1 MANSPDSGSL
11 DQGAEELFMPGWLL
25 SGEPDTHTRQP
36 DTSWGELKLDQPVVR
51 LVRPNP
57 PPATMGTPPSHGF
70 PLVLV
75 DGVPV

>member
-1 MANSPDSGSL
+1 
-11 DQGAEELFMPGWLL
+11 MPGWLL